1 MSGPPFAAR
10 SIPKNPVD
18 HNINLQ
24 IQIFQKFPPRFNFP
38 CQKTDFTGKYLRK
51 TDSCNLPDMGSLNSP
66 SPTFHYQN
74 DQGILQETG
83 DTGQGGSTSSQGTM
97 QRFDK

>member
-1 MSGPPFAAR
+1 MSGLPFAAR
-10 SIPKNPVD
+10 SIPKTPVD

-38 CQKTDFTGKYLRK
+38 CQKTGFTGKYLCK
-51 TDSCNLPDMGSLNSP
+51 NDSSNLPGMGSLNTR

-74 DQGILQETG
+74 D
-83 DTGQGGSTSSQGTM
+83 
-97 QRFDK
+97 